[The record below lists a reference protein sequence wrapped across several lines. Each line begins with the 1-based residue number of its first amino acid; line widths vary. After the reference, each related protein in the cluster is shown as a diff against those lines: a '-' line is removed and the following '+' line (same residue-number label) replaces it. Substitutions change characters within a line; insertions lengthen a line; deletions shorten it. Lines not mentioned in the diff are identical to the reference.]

1 MTAGIQPSR
10 WVLATVLLV
19 LAGVLGLLAGID
31 PILALGAAAA
41 VVFVLVAFT
50 NLTAG
55 LVLFILIA
63 FLEFLFAGGP
73 VLSLTKATGALLALA
88 WLAEVTRPE
97 GGRNYFLDHPFG
109 GFLFV
114 AFLVWALL
122 GLGWAESSAA
132 VLEDVLRYLLV
143 MALFVITYTAASS
156 KTRIA
161 WILGAFLVG
170 TAIAAGLAMVSPPS
184 TDPTEVARVE
194 STFGNANQLATVLV
208 AGLVISIAAAAV
220 LRRASLLR
228 SAAIG
233 IATLCAV
240 SLVFTGSRSG
250 VISLGV
256 ALIAAILVAG
266 PGRRGRALVAAG
278 LAAVAAVVLFV
289 TFAPDGIKDRIAQ
302 TTPGQVPA
310 TESRLTIWQVGWRMF
325 EDNPGRGVGVGNFQ
339 TSSIH
344 YLLQPGALTRTDE
357 VIVDPKDAH
366 NIYLM
371 ALAET
376 GLVGTVILLSLLGF
390 PIGCALVAA
399 RDFNR
404 MGDRQLEIMAR
415 ALVVALAGFLA
426 ANFFA
431 TDIFSKMLW
440 LLLGLGPAFLAVA
453 RVRLAETERQ
463 PEESPT

>member
-1 MTAGIQPSR
+1 MTVAIPPAR
-10 WVLATVLLV
+10 WALATALLL
-19 LAGVLGLLAGID
+19 LAALLGVLAGID

-41 VVFVLVAFT
+41 VVFVLIAFT
-50 NLTAG
+50 SLAAG

-63 FLEFLFAGGP
+63 FLEFVFAGGP
-73 VLSLTKATGALLALA
+73 VLSLTKATGLLLALA
-88 WLAEVTRPE
+88 WFAEVTRPD
-97 GGRNYFLDHPFG
+97 GGRNYFIDHPFG
-109 GFLFV
+109 GFLLI
-114 AFLVWALL
+114 AFLVWAVL
-122 GLGWAESSAA
+122 GLSWAESGAA
-132 VLEDVLRYLLV
+132 TLEDVLRYLLV
-143 MALFVITYTAASS
+143 MALFVITYTAATSRS
-156 KTRIA
+156 RIA
-161 WILGAFLVG
+161 WIFGAFLAG
-170 TAIAAGLAMVSPPS
+170 TAITAGLAMVSPP
-184 TDPTEVARVE
+184 TADPTEVARVE

-208 AGLVISIAAAAV
+208 AGLVLSIGAV
-220 LRRASLLR
+220 MALRRTTMLR

-250 VISLGV
+250 AISLAA
-256 ALIAAILVAG
+256 ALVVMVLVAG
-266 PGRRGRALVAAG
+266 PGRRGTALVASG
-278 LAAVAAVVLFV
+278 LAAAAAVVLFI
-289 TFAPDGIKDRIAQ
+289 TFAPDDIKDRIAQ

-325 EDNPGRGVGVGNFQ
+325 EENPVRGVGVGNFQ

-344 YLLQPGALTRTDE
+344 YLLQPGALSRTDE

-376 GLVGTVILLSLLGF
+376 GLVGTVILLALLGF

-404 MGDRQLEIMAR
+404 AGDRRLEIMAR
-415 ALVVALAGFLA
+415 ALVIALAGFLV

-440 LLLGLGPAFLAVA
+440 LLLGLGPAMLAVA
-453 RVRLAETERQ
+453 RSQLAEAEGSRG
-463 PEESPT
+463 ESST